1 MRNIGHG
8 EIFRKESTKRIIGIQ
23 VRTHYNNKTYRID
36 DIAWDLSPQSEVRK
50 ADGKLFNFMDFFQDQ
65 YQVKKGRLKLVFI
78 SFLRS
83 KLKKQSS
90 RFWLTVQRKDSSVA
104 QLEQIPTIFFQNSAI
119 SLVSTKEQEKIS
131 ALCEILLFILERALR
146 CDQMSWESW

>member
-65 YQVKKGRLKLVFI
+65 YQVKKASKTCIF
-78 SFLRS
+78 SYFL
-83 KLKKQSS
+83 
-90 RFWLTVQRKDSSVA
+90 
-104 QLEQIPTIFFQNSAI
+104 
-119 SLVSTKEQEKIS
+119 
-131 ALCEILLFILERALR
+131 
-146 CDQMSWESW
+146 